1 MGLGNC
7 RNGRIVHIVSG
18 AHEFFYRFQQDS
30 SWKDTFNGRA
40 YISVYIGYQPYASTF
55 TKGGILQSI
64 GQTIRHGFE
73 VFNRCPEK
81 NCLCMCSFLVD
92 LWWPRRIGGA
102 MQKIDV

>member
-7 RNGRIVHIVSG
+7 RNGRIGLIFSG
-18 AHEFFYRFQQDS
+18 ADDLFYRFQLDS
-30 SWKDTFNGRA
+30 SWKDTFDGWA

-73 VFNRCPEK
+73 VFN
-81 NCLCMCSFLVD
+81 
-92 LWWPRRIGGA
+92 
-102 MQKIDV
+102 